1 MTARRVGFV
10 GVRIDDPKT
19 YRATVALYRDLLG
32 LEVTAA
38 DGERSTRFRL
48 ADGAALHVYG
58 PADTD
63 HVDFGDRAC
72 IGLVVDDVDAVRAD
86 LEAAGLAILDDP
98 TQRDGTEAWFHY
110 RAPDGT
116 VHEILGP
123 DQPGVAPRT

>member
-1 MTARRVGFV
+1 VTAGRIGFI
-10 GVRIDDPKT
+10 GMRIGDRPT
-19 YRATVALYRDLLG
+19 YASTVALYRDRLG
-32 LEVTAA
+32 LEVTAV

-48 ADGAALHVYG
+48 ADGTAFHVYG

-72 IGLVVDDVDAVRAD
+72 IGLVVDDVDATRAE
-86 LEAAGLAILDDP
+86 LEAAGLEILDDP
-98 TQRDGTEAWFHY
+98 IQRDGTESWFHD

-123 DQPGVAPRT
+123 DAAAAPRR